1 MAAARTGYR
10 HATIRMLWAIAKS
23 PELKMEDED
32 LYALIYRET
41 GKESM
46 RKMSQKE
53 INAVAQVLQAMKDSS
68 AGRRTRKRTD
78 EGGVP
83 GTAALRRKIYMLAQD
98 LGWSPAQVNGL
109 AKRMFRV
116 EREEWLT
123 AAQCVKLIEA
133 LKAMLAREQKEGA
146 NGSGEV

>member
-1 MAAARTGYR
+1 MAAAEGGRKPASLRT
-10 HATIRMLWAIAKS
+10 LWAIAKS
-23 PELKMEDED
+23 PELHMTEDD
-32 LYALIYRET
+32 LHAVVYRET

-46 RKMSQKE
+46 KQLTQGE
-53 INAVAQVLQAMKDSS
+53 INRLARVLQGEKDSA

-83 GTAALRRKIYMLAQD
+83 NTSALRRKIYMLAQE
-98 LGWSPAQVNGL
+98 LGWCPAQVNGL

-133 LKAMLAREQKEGA
+133 LKAMLARKQKEGT
-146 NGSGEV
+146 NGSGEA

>member
-1 MAAARTGYR
+1 MT
-10 HATIRMLWAIAKS
+10 
-23 PELKMEDED
+23 EDE
-32 LYALIYRET
+32 
-41 GKESM
+41 
-46 RKMSQKE
+46 
-53 INAVAQVLQAMKDSS
+53 INRLARVLQREKDSTS
-68 AGRRTRKRTD
+68 GRRTRKRTD

-83 GTAALRRKIYMLAQD
+83 GTSALRRKIYMLAQE

-133 LKAMLAREQKEGA
+133 LKAMLARKQKEGT
-146 NGSGEV
+146 NGSGEA

>member
-1 MAAARTGYR
+1 
-10 HATIRMLWAIAKS
+10 
-23 PELKMEDED
+23 MEDED

-53 INAVAQVLQAMKDSS
+53 IDAVAQVLQAMKDSS

>member
-1 MAAARTGYR
+1 
-10 HATIRMLWAIAKS
+10 
-23 PELKMEDED
+23 MEDED

-53 INAVAQVLQAMKDSS
+53 IDAVAQVLQAMKDSS

-146 NGSGEV
+146 NGSGKV